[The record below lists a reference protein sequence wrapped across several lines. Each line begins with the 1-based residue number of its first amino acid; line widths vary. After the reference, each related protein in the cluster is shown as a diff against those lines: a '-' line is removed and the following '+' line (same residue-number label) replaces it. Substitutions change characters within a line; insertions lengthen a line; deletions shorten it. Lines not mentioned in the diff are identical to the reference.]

1 MPYTYTTTSCT
12 YGDAFTIYSQCL
24 LLKASQIRRTHTHTH
39 WTLIHRV
46 THFTF
51 IHNAALYPHN
61 IDALYTLWHRLHLQI
76 TVPYSHTQRRLMH
89 TLRRRLHTMTL
100 LHLHTTPHYT
110 HEIMTPYTHKDVF
123 IHTATPL
130 TFTPK
135 CRLIHA
141 PQKRRIHTQR
151 RFIHILTSFTF
162 IDASALSTKKIPY
175 KKTNYTYTNAFYP
188 YTQRRLIHASH
199 RRLIHTTNDALYL
212 QRRLSRFAPNATL

>member
-1 MPYTYTTTSCT
+1 MPYTHTTTSCT
-12 YGDAFTIYSQCL
+12 HRDAFTIYSQCL
-24 LLKASQIRRTHTHTH
+24 LLKASQIRRTHTH

-51 IHNAALYPHN
+51 MHNAALYPHN
-61 IDALYTLWHRLHLQI
+61 NDALYTLWHCLHLQI
-76 TVPYSHTQRRLMH
+76 TT
-89 TLRRRLHTMTL
+89 
-100 LHLHTTPHYT
+100 
-110 HEIMTPYTHKDVF
+110 TPYTHNDVI
-123 IHTATPL
+123 IHTAAPL

-135 CRLIHA
+135 CRLVHA

-151 RFIHILTSFTF
+151 RFIHIVTSFTF

-175 KKTNYTYTNAFYP
+175 KKTNWTYTNAFYP